1 MFYYISGT
9 LVHKTE
15 QFAVIDA
22 GGVGYKIYSTAP
34 SLNALGEIGSQEK
47 MYTYLRVGEDFMDIY
62 GFASLEELNIFEM
75 LLGVSGVGGKGA
87 LSILSTVSPSKFALA
102 IISGDVGTIKAA
114 QGVGPKLAQ
123 RIILEL
129 KDKFKNIDLS
139 DIGGD
144 ALASGADV
152 VSGDESEAVEAL
164 MVLGYSP
171 QEAKKALSGADG
183 SLSVEDKIKYALKN
197 LMR

>member
-144 ALASGADV
+144 ALASGTDV

>member
-1 MFYYISGT
+1 M
-9 LVHKTE
+9 
-15 QFAVIDA
+15 
-22 GGVGYKIYSTAP
+22 
-34 SLNALGEIGSQEK
+34 
-47 MYTYLRVGEDFMDIY
+47 
-62 GFASLEELNIFEM
+62 
-75 LLGVSGVGGKGA
+75 
-87 LSILSTVSPSKFALA
+87 
-102 IISGDVGTIKAA
+102 
-114 QGVGPKLAQ
+114 
-123 RIILEL
+123 EL

-144 ALASGADV
+144 ALASGTDV